1 MSPNFALRNCLQNAW
16 ARLPWKGRYII
27 QGTVQVHELG
37 IQQVHK
43 PARVQPCSQISTNRT
58 DGKNTHSDLQ
68 RAQKERLGNKT
79 ETQFDLPSNTLKKQD
94 AAWLITLPPRGALL
108 LVATRGCTAVGGGN
122 VTAIAL

>member
-1 MSPNFALRNCLQNAW
+1 M
-16 ARLPWKGRYII
+16 
-27 QGTVQVHELG
+27 QVHELG

-68 RAQKERLGNKT
+68 RAQKERLGNET
-79 ETQFDLPSNTLKKQD
+79 ETQFDLPSNTLKKQN